1 MANMYYETAWFAGP
15 LDQMKTLR
23 EILTF
28 ESSNGNDFVE
38 LKASHEPTVGWDVSF
53 DETPYSL
60 SLTAQMRND
69 PLGASFY
76 SISQRAPGLFM
87 ASSSHCVY
95 DNRYLLV
102 AGFGPWSHFFA
113 EPPVFT
119 DNWEPIPGITDDDH
133 KLLDITWDGF
143 QAAFAAA
150 CKTFR
155 RGGKV
160 PRRALRILEETQ
172 LKYDENDP
180 LDNVEN
186 PWASDLLEGQLDE
199 P

>member
-15 LDQMKTLR
+15 VDQMKTLR

-28 ESSNGNDFVE
+28 RSSNGNDFVE
-38 LKASHEPTVGWDVSF
+38 LNASDEATVGWDVSY

-60 SLTAQMRND
+60 SLTGQMRYD

-76 SISQRAPGLFM
+76 RISQRVPGLFM

-102 AGFGPWSHFFA
+102 AGFGPNWHFFA

-119 DNWEPIPGITDDDH
+119 EDWEPIPGITDDDH
-133 KLLDITWDGF
+133 KLLDIVWDGF
-143 QAAFAAA
+143 YSAYSAA
-150 CKTFR
+150 CKTFQ
-155 RGGKV
+155 RGGKM
-160 PRRALRILEETQ
+160 PRRALSILEETQ

-180 LDNVEN
+180 
-186 PWASDLLEGQLDE
+186 
-199 P
+199 